1 VVSVGWTVPE
11 RSTRGYSIPE
21 CRLLPHSQ
29 ACFRQIVKEVASS
42 CLAVN
47 GGNDEDINKGEE
59 QETVLDAMNFLG
71 DLYTDQGKLGE
82 AEQSYERALRET
94 EEVLGPTHTST
105 LDTVT
110 NLGLLYADQGK
121 LSEAEQMYER
131 APRGYEEAIGSNL
144 IQQHRPALNTLENMG
159 DVCALQAE
167 IAKAQAIYARAL
179 CGLSSVLGRSSEKCM
194 NLAVKINCLAPS
206 SGE

>member
-59 QETVLDAMNFLG
+59 QETVLDAMNL
-71 DLYTDQGKLGE
+71 LGE
-82 AEQSYERALRET
+82 AEQS
-94 EEVLGPTHTST
+94 
-105 LDTVT
+105 
-110 NLGLLYADQGK
+110 
-121 LSEAEQMYER
+121 YER

>member
-82 AEQSYERALRET
+82 AEQSYERA
-94 EEVLGPTHTST
+94 
-105 LDTVT
+105 
-110 NLGLLYADQGK
+110 
-121 LSEAEQMYER
+121 
-131 APRGYEEAIGSNL
+131 PRGYEEAIGSNL